1 MVELKYVKR
10 RKIRKRAGIIALV
23 SSMGLTTLGI
33 VAFLGRNVG
42 TFTVALSSQEV
53 ELSLSREY
61 PLKERTTFLYIDYVP
76 TFEQYTYDNLMGSS
90 LGDSVLD
97 NDAYDYDMD
106 GAANY
111 DGSTNQMTSLNFFK
125 YTFYVTNVGVVNA
138 GYRIKFNLMDDTVS
152 TDGTNRF
159 LSDTLRVMIY
169 ENDAESDEH
178 EKKIY
183 AKAPE
188 GGRKDLDGSTVA
200 KEYVSTAADDV
211 SKRKPWYGFAEDFED
226 YKDGSGGTV
235 ATLTVDNLVVD
246 RSIRYTMVAWLEGED
261 LSDLS
266 SHAPEG
272 ATIKLGVQVN
282 AYENKL

>member
-76 TFEQYTYDNLMGSS
+76 TFEQYTYDNLMGTS
-90 LGDSVLD
+90 LGDAVLD

-152 TDGTNRF
+152 RDGTNRY

-169 ENDAESDEH
+169 QNDAESDEH
-178 EKKIY
+178 EKTIY

-188 GGRKDLDGSTVA
+188 AGRKDLDGSTVA
-200 KEYVSTAADDV
+200 KEYVSTAADKV
-211 SKRKPWYGFAEDFED
+211 TPRKPWYGFAEDFED

-235 ATLTVDNLVVD
+235 ATLTVDNLIVD

-282 AYENKL
+282 AYENKQ

>member
-1 MVELKYVKR
+1 
-10 RKIRKRAGIIALV
+10 
-23 SSMGLTTLGI
+23 MGT
-33 VAFLGRNVG
+33 
-42 TFTVALSSQEV
+42 
-53 ELSLSREY
+53 
-61 PLKERTTFLYIDYVP
+61 
-76 TFEQYTYDNLMGSS
+76 S
-90 LGDSVLD
+90 LGDAVLD
-97 NDAYDYDMD
+97 NDAYGYDMD

>member
-76 TFEQYTYDNLMGSS
+76 TFEQYTYDNLMGTS
-90 LGDSVLD
+90 LGDAVLD

-178 EKKIY
+178 AKTIY

-188 GGRKDLDGSTVA
+188 GGRKDLDGTYVS

>member
-76 TFEQYTYDNLMGSS
+76 TFEQYTYDNLMGTS
-90 LGDSVLD
+90 LGDAVLD

-178 EKKIY
+178 AKTIY

>member
-10 RKIRKRAGIIALV
+10 RKIRRRAGIIAA
-23 SSMGLTTLGI
+23 SSSVGLIALGI

-76 TFEQYTYDNLMGSS
+76 TFEQYTYDNLMGTS
-90 LGDSVLD
+90 LGDAVLD
-97 NDAYDYDMD
+97 NEAYDYDMD

-111 DGSTNQMTSLNFFK
+111 DGNTKKMTSLNFFK

-138 GYRIKFNLMDDTVS
+138 SYRIKFNLMDDTVS
-152 TDGTNRF
+152 TDGTNRY

-169 ENDAESDEH
+169 QNDAESDEH
-178 EKKIY
+178 SKTIY

-188 GGRKDLDGSTVA
+188 GGRTDLDGNYVS
-200 KEYVSTAADDV
+200 KEYVSTAAKDV
-211 SKRKPWYGFAEDFED
+211 TSRKPWYGFAEDFED

-261 LSDLS
+261 ISDLS

-282 AYENKL
+282 AYETKQ

>member
-10 RKIRKRAGIIALV
+10 RKIRRRAGIIALV

-76 TFEQYTYDNLMGSS
+76 TFEQFTYDDLMSTD
-90 LGDSVLD
+90 LGDAVLD
-97 NDAYDYDMD
+97 NQDYDYNMD
-106 GAANY
+106 AAANY
-111 DGSTNQMTSLNFFK
+111 DGNTDKMTSLNFFK
-125 YTFYVTNVGVVNA
+125 YTFFVTNVGSVNA
-138 GYRIKFNLMDDTVS
+138 GYKIKFNLMDDSVS
-152 TDGTNRF
+152 TDGTNRY
-159 LSDTLRVMIY
+159 LSDTLRVMVY
-169 ENDAESDEH
+169 ENDAESEEH
-178 EKKIY
+178 NRTIY

-188 GGRKDLDGSTVA
+188 GGRKDLDGNTVA
-200 KEYVSTAADDV
+200 KEYVSTAAADV
-211 SKRKPWYGFAEDFED
+211 SSRKPWYGFAEDFED

-235 ATLTVDNLVVD
+235 ATLTVDNLSVD
-246 RSIRYTMVAWLEGED
+246 HSVRYTMVAWLEGED

-282 AYENKL
+282 AYETKQ